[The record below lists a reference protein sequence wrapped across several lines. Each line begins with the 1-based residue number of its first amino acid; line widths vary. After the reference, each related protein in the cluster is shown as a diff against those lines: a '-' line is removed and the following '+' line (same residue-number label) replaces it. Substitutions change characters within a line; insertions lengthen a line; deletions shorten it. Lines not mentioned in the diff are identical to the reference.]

1 MKEWG
6 AKAGSRDVG
15 ATTRSSPVTDRLT
28 GKELTAHGLLMP
40 LEDDFSDILKKA
52 RTGQGLSVGDVA
64 RMTGLPGGDIT
75 ALERGDQPRDRA
87 EVRALANAL
96 GLRAEPLEQIAI
108 DKWEPVA
115 QRMPLWVDMVHGS
128 INGYAVQ
135 GYVVHDE
142 GEALL
147 VDTAYNAS
155 AMIDLLRR
163 RGMRLVGI
171 CLTHGH
177 ADHADGID
185 QILSHREVPV
195 YLGPEDESLLSWRP
209 RTDLLVAPTDGL
221 SIPVGRRTVR
231 CMTTPGH
238 TPGGIC
244 YQLDDVQ
251 HPVCFVGDTLFA
263 GSIGR
268 SNPKELYSA
277 HLNSVR
283 RRVLTLALDYRLLPG
298 HGPATT
304 VEEEFDHNPFG
315 AIQ

>member
-1 MKEWG
+1 
-6 AKAGSRDVG
+6 
-15 ATTRSSPVTDRLT
+15 
-28 GKELTAHGLLMP
+28 MP

-87 EVRALANAL
+87 EVRALAKAL

-115 QRMPLWVDMVHGS
+115 QRMPPWVETVHGS
-128 INGYAVQ
+128 INGYGVQ
-135 GYVVHDE
+135 GYVVHNE

-147 VDTAYNAS
+147 VDTAYNAP
-155 AMIDLLRR
+155 AMLDVLRR
-163 RGMRLVGI
+163 HRLRLIGI

-177 ADHADGID
+177 AEHAYGIEK
-185 QILSHREVPV
+185 ILGYREVPV
-195 YLGPEDESLLSWRP
+195 YLGPEDMNLLSWRP
-209 RTDLLVAPTDGL
+209 RTDLLVAPIDGL
-221 SIPVGRRTVR
+221 SISIGHRTVH
-231 CMTTPGH
+231 CLTTPGH

-244 YQLDDVQ
+244 YRLDDAQ
-251 HPVCFVGDTLFA
+251 LPVCFVGDTLFA

-268 SNPKELYSA
+268 SNPKELYST
-277 HLNSVR
+277 HINSVR
-283 RRVLTLALDYRLLPG
+283 DRLLTLSPDYRLLPG

-304 VEEEFDHNPFG
+304 IEEELDHNPF
-315 AIQ
+315 ATIQ

>member
-1 MKEWG
+1 
-6 AKAGSRDVG
+6 
-15 ATTRSSPVTDRLT
+15 
-28 GKELTAHGLLMP
+28 MP

-87 EVRALANAL
+87 EVRALAKAL

-115 QRMPLWVDMVHGS
+115 QRIPPWVETVHGS
-128 INGYAVQ
+128 INGYGVQ
-135 GYVVHDE
+135 GYVVHNE

-147 VDTAYNAS
+147 VDTAYNAP
-155 AMIDLLRR
+155 AMLDVLRR
-163 RGMRLVGI
+163 HRLRLIGI

-177 ADHADGID
+177 ADHAYGIE
-185 QILSHREVPV
+185 QILSYREVPV
-195 YLGPEDESLLSWRP
+195 YLGPEDMNLLSWRP
-209 RTDLLVAPTDGL
+209 RTDLLVAPIDGL
-221 SIPVGRRTVR
+221 SISIGHRTVH
-231 CMTTPGH
+231 CLTTPGH

-244 YQLDDVQ
+244 YRLDDAQ
-251 HPVCFVGDTLFA
+251 LPVCFVGDTLFA

-268 SNPKELYSA
+268 SNPKELYST
-277 HLNSVR
+277 HINSVR
-283 RRVLTLALDYRLLPG
+283 DRLLTLSPDYRLLPG

-304 VEEEFDHNPFG
+304 VEEELDHNPF
-315 AIQ
+315 ATIQ